1 MFAPDRILTLDVGA
15 SKILLGEFSLK
26 GGMPVLVNYAEAERD
41 PLEATGENGLSLLA
55 PTVREMMTAS
65 GIKPAPLYLMLSG
78 QAVFPRFVKIPGATA
93 DMADALVSAEAAES
107 LPFPLDQVVWD
118 YQTLDDATGTGELEA
133 LIVATKAETAADAAA
148 LAEGAGL
155 SLALVDAAPLALC
168 NAVRASLPEGDE
180 SCTLALD
187 IGAKATTL
195 LFVEGKKVF
204 LRTIPVAGNTVTNE
218 ISRALGISAEEA
230 ESVKKEIGFVA
241 LGGTYAVEDD
251 ERADRVSKVIRN
263 VATRLHSEITRS
275 INFYRSQQGGNA
287 PERVLLCGG
296 SSLTRHLD
304 TFFREKLGVEISY
317 LDAFSSVVGATDAL
331 RGDEGALF
339 AMATSAGLALR
350 AAGKASLEIDLVPAE
365 LAAERRFKGRI
376 PFFAASLV
384 LLLVS
389 VAVLNVH
396 SSKVSAAYEDV
407 AEFAARKQTA
417 AEKAEK
423 NLNAVKREDQEEQGR
438 FDYLRAVASSRTSFS
453 KAVDAIR
460 RSLLPGTW
468 IQSLSFDVDSEDRS
482 SGDEASAG
490 TARLVVCGFKPELDE
505 LAANKG
511 SAGEILLTRLRKT
524 SVFSDSGG
532 SVEREIPLHNDRVTE
547 ITLSLSLSRRPGRI
561 DSAWV
566 PPSQKEASRPAAGD
580 AGGDEDGQEG

>member
-26 GGMPVLVNYAEAERD
+26 GGSPVLVNYAEAERD
-41 PLEATGENGLSLLA
+41 PLEATGDGGLSLLA
-55 PTVREMMTAS
+55 PTIREMMAAS

-118 YQTLDDATGTGELEA
+118 YQTLDDASGTGELEA
-133 LIVATKAETAADAAA
+133 LIVATKAETATDAAA

-168 NAVRASLPEGDE
+168 NAVRASLPDGDE

-218 ISRALGISAEEA
+218 IARGLSISAEEA
-230 ESVKKEIGFVA
+230 EGVKKDIGFVA

-251 ERADRVSKVIRN
+251 ERTDRVSKIIRN

-287 PERVLLCGG
+287 PEKVLLCGG
-296 SSLTRHLD
+296 SALTRHLD
-304 TFFREKLGVEISY
+304 TFFREKLGVEVSY
-317 LDAFSSVVGATDAL
+317 FDAFSTVVGATDAL
-331 RGDEGALF
+331 RADEGALF
-339 AMATSAGLALR
+339 ALASSAGLALR
-350 AAGKASLEIDLVPAE
+350 AAGKAALEIDLVPAE
-365 LAAERRFKGRI
+365 LAAEKRFRRRI
-376 PFFAASLV
+376 PFLAASV
-384 LLLVS
+384 ALLLAS

-396 SSKVSAAYEDV
+396 ATKVASIREGAASSVSGKL
-407 AEFAARKQTA
+407 AEVKR
-417 AEKAEK
+417 AESA
-423 NLNAVKREDQEEQGR
+423 LNAAKREDADENER
-438 FDYLRAVASSRTSFS
+438 FTWLRTVAAARTSYA
-453 KAVDAIR
+453 KTLEAIR
-460 RSLLPGTW
+460 EALLPATW
-468 IQSLSFDVDSEDRS
+468 VQSLEFKVGGDAGD
-482 SGDEASAG
+482 SGDGASSAG
-490 TARLVVCGFKPELDE
+490 TASLVVCGFKAELDA
-505 LAANKG
+505 LASGEG
-511 SAGEILLTRLRKT
+511 SAGELLLSRLRDT
-524 SVFSDSGG
+524 PVFSGG
-532 SVEREIPLHNDRVTE
+532 TVNREFSKHGDRVSE
-547 ITLSLSLSRRPGRI
+547 IDISLTLALPPGAF
-561 DSAWV
+561 DPAWIA
-566 PPSQKEASRPAAGD
+566 PEKPESGEGKE
-580 AGGDEDGQEG
+580 GGEED